1 MVPYQRVTCMSCQSS
16 KPSQFNGEIAIH
28 FPGVEGLNKITVWV
42 FPKLQICLSCG
53 FAAFTVPE
61 RELRALQQGSA
72 IEDAVVLIEEGASE
86 TNSDKPS

>member
-1 MVPYQRVTCMSCQSS
+1 VLPACPVNPANQG
-16 KPSQFNGEIAIH
+16 QFNGEIAIH

-72 IEDAVVLIEEGASE
+72 IQDAVAWFEKGE
-86 TNSDKPS
+86 TNSEKAS

>member
-1 MVPYQRVTCMSCQSS
+1 MVPNQRVTCMSCQSS

-53 FAAFTVPE
+53 FAAFTIPE

-72 IEDAVVLIEEGASE
+72 IQDAVVWIENGE
-86 TNSDKPS
+86 TNSEKAS

>member
-1 MVPYQRVTCMSCQSS
+1 MSCQSS

-72 IEDAVVLIEEGASE
+72 IQDAVVWIEKGE
-86 TNSDKPS
+86 TNSEKAS